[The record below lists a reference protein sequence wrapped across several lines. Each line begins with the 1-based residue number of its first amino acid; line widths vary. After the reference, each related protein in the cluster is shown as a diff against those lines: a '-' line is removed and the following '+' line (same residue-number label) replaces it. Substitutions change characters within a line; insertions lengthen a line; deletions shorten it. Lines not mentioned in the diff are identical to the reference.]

1 MRPGGTCAICRSA
14 SWSGRI
20 ASRVPRERCRA
31 MRRLVPVLFL
41 LALVASCGPERDEG
55 FRLIHV
61 DDLVALQQSSDAKV
75 TIVDANGAE
84 FRARE
89 GIVPGAVLL
98 SNYKTYDA
106 DKELPAG
113 KDARLVFYCADSH

>member
-1 MRPGGTCAICRSA
+1 
-14 SWSGRI
+14 
-20 ASRVPRERCRA
+20 
-31 MRRLVPVLFL
+31 MRRLLPTAIV
-41 LALVASCGPERDEG
+41 LALVTSCGPAREEG

-61 DDLVALQQSSDAKV
+61 DDLVALQQSPDTKV

-89 GIVPGAVLL
+89 GIVPGALRL

-106 DKELPAG
+106 DKELPPR
-113 KDARLVFYCADSH
+113 KDAKLVFYCADSH

>member
-1 MRPGGTCAICRSA
+1 MAI
-14 SWSGRI
+14 
-20 ASRVPRERCRA
+20 
-31 MRRLVPVLFL
+31 RRLLSVALL
-41 LALVASCGPERDEG
+41 LALVTSCRRSQEEG
-55 FRLIHV
+55 FALIHV
-61 DDLVALQQSSDAKV
+61 DDLVALQQSPDTKV

-98 SNYKTYDA
+98 SGYKTYDVA
-106 DKELPAG
+106 KELPPR